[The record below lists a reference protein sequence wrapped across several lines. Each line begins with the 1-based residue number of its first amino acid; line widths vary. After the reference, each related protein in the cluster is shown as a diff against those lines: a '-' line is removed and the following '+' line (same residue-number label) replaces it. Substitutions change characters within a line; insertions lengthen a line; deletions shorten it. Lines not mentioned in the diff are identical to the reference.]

1 MKYNLKNK
9 FEDAQKFSTLSF
21 RSILLDHKHHHQRLF
36 SFLHYRHHIVVDKCL
51 WYRFEGH
58 NESRQRWIERIWK
71 LELGNDRMSGHR
83 WQKWINLNSWLK
95 MGVFFYFSRPSSS
108 RSKLSR
114 QLWNICMTLFGT
126 SRDVIAWII
135 CYLVKVLVLYHI
147 HQRSIQSWYHNQR
160 YLLVLPSIFAFW
172 WRYRRSVHLGE
183 GRLIK

>member
-9 FEDAQKFSTLSF
+9 FKDAHKFSTLSF

-58 NESRQRWIERIWK
+58 IESRRRWIERIWK

-95 MGVFFYFSRPSSS
+95 MGVFFLFFTAVKFTIEALETIMKHLYDLIRYITWCHRVENMLPCESACSVPHPSEIN
-108 RSKLSR
+108 SKLVS
-114 QLWNICMTLFGT
+114 
-126 SRDVIAWII
+126 
-135 CYLVKVLVLYHI
+135 
-147 HQRSIQSWYHNQR
+147 
-160 YLLVLPSIFAFW
+160 
-172 WRYRRSVHLGE
+172 
-183 GRLIK
+183 